1 MRTCAILSLLAL
13 AAALRAQAP
22 AVTAGMHLEARVV
35 DRATI
40 EELCSQ
46 QLLPVDP
53 GAVQALRLLDLAGD
67 GFGEGDLLQ
76 VEPGGAT
83 HLLRPLG
90 AELRARMQGWSFSA
104 NQELAAP
111 FDVDPKALRASG
123 QPVAGLLAD
132 LIEASRRNLGSSDV
146 ELALDA
152 SPDGLRLRVWDFQ
165 GDSLF
170 RRPGFGGERV
180 RDVAQILRE
189 DTTYVVD
196 KVLHDLLIIESTV
209 VDTVWVEPR
218 RP

>member
-1 MRTCAILSLLAL
+1 MRTATPIALLAL
-13 AAALRAQAP
+13 SALLRAQAP
-22 AVTAGMHLEARVV
+22 SVSAGMHLEARVT
-35 DRATI
+35 DRATV
-40 EELCSQ
+40 EELCAQ
-46 QLLPVDP
+46 QLLPIDP
-53 GAVQALRLLDLAGD
+53 GAVQALVLMDLAGD
-67 GFGEGDLLQ
+67 GFGEGDLLR

-90 AELRARMQGWSFSA
+90 ADLRARMQGWSFSA

-111 FDVDPKALRASG
+111 FDVDPGALRATG
-123 QPVAGLLAD
+123 RPVAGLLAD
-132 LIEASRRNLGSSDV
+132 LLEASRRNLGSSDV

-152 SPDGLRLRVWDFQ
+152 GPDGLRLRVWDFE

-170 RRPGFGGERV
+170 RRPGSGGDRV

-189 DTTYVVD
+189 DTTFIVD

-209 VDTVWVEPR
+209 VDTVWLEPR

>member
-1 MRTCAILSLLAL
+1 MRALSALLLL
-13 AAALRAQAP
+13 AAALPGAAQAP
-22 AVTAGMHLEARVV
+22 RVTAAMHLEARVV
-35 DRATI
+35 ERAAI
-40 EELCSQ
+40 EELCAQ

-53 GAVQALRLLDLAGD
+53 AGVTALTLVDLGGD
-67 GFGEGDLLQ
+67 GFGDGDLLRL
-76 VEPGGAT
+76 EPGGAT
-83 HLLRPLG
+83 SLLRPLSP
-90 AELRARMQGWSFSA
+90 ALRARLPGWAFGA

-111 FDVDPKALRASG
+111 ADVDVAALRASG
-123 QPVAGLLAD
+123 RPVAGLLAD
-132 LIEASRRNLGSSDV
+132 LVEASRRNLGGAPV
-146 ELALDA
+146 ELALEA
-152 SPDGLRLRVWDFQ
+152 GSGGLLLRVWDYE

-189 DTTYVVD
+189 DTTYIVD